1 VHQLGHEIRSYFPKP
16 RGGTNPRSDLEI
28 YMIEAVR
35 LIPKNGDLTI
45 KLFGELT
52 ALLSLAE
59 EGKRKHPR
67 ADAPGVQVTLVAGA
81 GLVQAPTITR
91 HV

>member
-1 VHQLGHEIRSYFPKP
+1 
-16 RGGTNPRSDLEI
+16 
-28 YMIEAVR
+28 MIEAVR

-45 KLFGELT
+45 KLFGELA

-81 GLVQAPTITR
+81 GFVQDPTKLELRKT
-91 HV
+91 V